1 MGKTDKACFFR
12 GTGFDGENL
21 GALSPE
27 DRSLIIMR
35 FFRGKTQAET
45 AKILGFTQ
53 VGVSRRER
61 KILAE
66 LREKLI

>member
-1 MGKTDKACFFR
+1 
-12 GTGFDGENL
+12 
-21 GALSPE
+21 
-27 DRSLIIMR
+27 MR

>member
-1 MGKTDKACFFR
+1 MTGRETRGIAGKLFSRQC
-12 GTGFDGENL
+12 L
-21 GALSPE
+21 SALPAE
-27 DRSLIIMR
+27 DRNIIIMR

-45 AKILGFTQ
+45 AKLLGLTQ

-66 LREKLI
+66 LREKLV